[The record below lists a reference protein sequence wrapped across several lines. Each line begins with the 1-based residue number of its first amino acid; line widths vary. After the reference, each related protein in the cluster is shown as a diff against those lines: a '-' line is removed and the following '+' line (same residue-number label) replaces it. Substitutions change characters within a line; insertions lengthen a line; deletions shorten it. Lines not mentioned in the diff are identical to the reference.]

1 MLRALFFD
9 YCSKHQK
16 FYLFMLSLF
25 YLGRENEAYQVVAP
39 LIERHYRMMVKIFE
53 DAAGQLGNMRGRQE
67 LFAVG
72 FTGVLNHHI
81 LTSKITV

>member
-1 MLRALFFD
+1 MKLIRWL
-9 YCSKHQK
+9 Q
-16 FYLFMLSLF
+16 L
-25 YLGRENEAYQVVAP
+25 

-81 LTSKITV
+81 LTVNYSLKEGETFHISNETTYEIVHQSLHGIYT